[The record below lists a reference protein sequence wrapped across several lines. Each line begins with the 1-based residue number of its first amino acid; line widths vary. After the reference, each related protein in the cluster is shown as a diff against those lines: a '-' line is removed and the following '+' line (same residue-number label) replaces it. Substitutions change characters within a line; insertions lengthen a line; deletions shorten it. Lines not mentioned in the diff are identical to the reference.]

1 MNCSRSKNLEMETEE
16 HYRQKAKSYRV
27 STQYGKMI
35 ALYSVLE
42 TSIKDCHGEN
52 LID

>member
-1 MNCSRSKNLEMETEE
+1 MDCSRRKNLEMETKE
-16 HYRQKAKSYRV
+16 HYRQKAKGYKISEE
-27 STQYGKMI
+27 YGKMI
-35 ALYSVLE
+35 SLYPALE

>member
-1 MNCSRSKNLEMETEE
+1 MDCPKRKNVEMETEE
-16 HYRQKAKSYRV
+16 QYRQKAKSYRI
-27 STQYGKMI
+27 STQYGKMVS
-35 ALYSVLE
+35 LYPILE

>member
-1 MNCSRSKNLEMETEE
+1 MDCSERKNLEMETEE
-16 HYRQKAKSYRV
+16 HYRKKAKSYRI

-35 ALYSVLE
+35 SLYPTLE
-42 TSIKDCHGEN
+42 STIKDCHGEN